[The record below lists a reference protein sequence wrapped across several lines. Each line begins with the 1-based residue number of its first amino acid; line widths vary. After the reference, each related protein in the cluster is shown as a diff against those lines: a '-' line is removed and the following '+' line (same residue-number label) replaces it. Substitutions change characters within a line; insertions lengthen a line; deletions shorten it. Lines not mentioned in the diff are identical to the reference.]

1 MPYRPTV
8 DRRSF
13 VPCSSSGQATV
24 GSLRFRWAIVVAA
37 AAGCLWLHWDHSQ
50 SLSPP
55 AAVAN
60 AAEQSPTGPRAA
72 GQSPAGSPTAGQRVK
87 LSAEMLTAETPHG
100 NPEAMIDE
108 QDVIEGDPPR
118 GEPKTNWSVD
128 SRRTR
133 EGYPAHAYLDLG
145 RERFLRSAWVFDTN
159 NTGKLILSVGTPDQ
173 WQKVAEYDC
182 RAYRQWVEIPLH
194 AKTRSLRV
202 SREEAGALF
211 AELVLYEE
219 TEEQHRAA
227 IARREAEAKAKAER
241 EAAAARLQAEREAG
255 LARARAELPHRPVI
269 DLGEPF
275 GRATLVDQ
283 IDAAAEQP
291 GHLFT
296 ESPAG
301 VSQVVEILGRRCR
314 VLNKTPG
321 EAAYMAFRIGQ
332 YKLLRAGGRYVL
344 EIEYP
349 EDMPR
354 SFIVLNSGNES
365 SVGFHTGTTVGDA
378 FRPKYV
384 NNLCESLRVPL
395 SGRYESWRMFFNLH
409 DRFCELSYPRGEG
422 PRPLTPDDGFTVVV
436 GQFSAENLPVGGG
449 AAVSRIRLFELND
462 EPLPTAYRLPP
473 NGLPRR
479 AIFWREEMA
488 DNVFDGEKEG
498 QPGVNK
504 PIDWYRF
511 KAEQMQL
518 LGIDTYGK
526 DLLEFGAVQHWDTT
540 PYGGNQW
547 AYFNSKRK
555 DLWAEV
561 VAMMGGRGFRIMPYY
576 EYAGSRGRSGLGHQR
591 RARPLS
597 RDDAYTHI
605 RWIES
610 SNADITDLDT
620 HADLKKM
627 LDLTILRLKDQAEFV
642 GAWMRPR
649 SQWPIGFADS
659 TRNRFAAEAN
669 NGREITRQRLREDPA
684 LLARYTDWWYGK
696 RRDFLAALRD
706 YLRENGLPEAVI
718 LFTAHPGEPGV
729 SFPWW
734 EPTLV
739 TDDPAAW
746 AANAEAVH
754 YSADRKL
761 KILSIEEVV
770 AERLY
775 LKALLAPPLN
785 WGGWEVHHASP
796 PPDPARYKQT
806 PGVLLSHA
814 FNRLY
819 TVSSPA
825 TFDTFRGPSGL
836 AVVRHYAL
844 NEDMMFDRDGKPK
857 LGYFC
862 ADVERAGPYCMMAEA
877 TAVAHGD
884 PTMIGYLT
892 GRTLARG
899 FPYYVR
905 RFNAAFLSLPAL
917 PSEKL
922 EGACDDPQ
930 IVVRRIVAP
939 GHGTYYAAVN
949 LGMTDKQ
956 DVAVRIGS
964 EGLRDAVADRPLPQ
978 TNGITKLSFYP
989 FELKAFFAPQ

>member
-1 MPYRPTV
+1 M
-8 DRRSF
+8 
-13 VPCSSSGQATV
+13 
-24 GSLRFRWAIVVAA
+24 
-37 AAGCLWLHWDHSQ
+37 
-50 SLSPP
+50 
-55 AAVAN
+55 AN

-269 DLGEPF
+269 ALGEPF

-610 SNADITDLDT
+610 SNADITDPDT

-669 NGREITRQRLREDPA
+669 NGREITRQQLREDPA

-964 EGLRDAVADRPLPQ
+964 EGLRDAVADRPLLQ

>member
-1 MPYRPTV
+1 M
-8 DRRSF
+8 
-13 VPCSSSGQATV
+13 
-24 GSLRFRWAIVVAA
+24 AA
-37 AAGCLWLHWDHSQ
+37 AFCCLCLGADSRQAPLLSAG
-50 SLSPP
+50 
-55 AAVAN
+55 VAD
-60 AAEQSPTGPRAA
+60 AAEQAGA
-72 GQSPAGSPTAGQRVK
+72 GQASAGQRVK
-87 LSAEMLTAETPHG
+87 LSATMLTAETPHG

-108 QDVIEGDPPR
+108 QDLVEGDPPR
-118 GEPKTNWSVD
+118 GEPKTTWNVD
-128 SRRTR
+128 SRHTR

-145 RERFLRSAWVFDTN
+145 RELCLRSAWVFDTN
-159 NTGKLILSVGTPDQ
+159 NTGKLVLSIGKPND
-173 WQKVAEYDC
+173 WHKAAEYDC
-182 RAYRQWVEIPLH
+182 RAYRQWAEIPLH
-194 AKTRSLRV
+194 AKTRYLRV
-202 SREEAGALF
+202 SREEAGAMF
-211 AELVLYEE
+211 AELVLFEE
-219 TEEQHRAA
+219 TEEEHRAA
-227 IARREAEAKAKAER
+227 AAKREAEAKAKAER

-283 IDAAAEQP
+283 IEAAAEQP

-301 VSQVVEILGRRCR
+301 ASKVATVLGRPCR
-314 VLNKTPG
+314 VLDKTRG

-349 EDMPR
+349 EDAPR

-365 SVGFHTGTTVGDA
+365 SVGFHTGATVGDA

-395 SGRYESWRMFFNLH
+395 SGRYETWRMFFNLH

-422 PRPLTPDDGFTVVV
+422 PRPLTPDDGFTVVI
-436 GQFSAENLPVGGG
+436 GQFSAENLPVGHG
-449 AAVSRIRLFELND
+449 AAVSRIRLFELSD
-462 EPLPTAYRLPP
+462 EQPTTAYRLPP
-473 NGLPRR
+473 KGLPRR
-479 AIFWREEMA
+479 AVFWREEMA

-498 QPGVNK
+498 QPGVAK

-561 VAMMGGRGFRIMPYY
+561 VGLMGGRGFRVMPYY
-576 EYAGSRGRSGLGHQR
+576 EYAGSRGQSGLGHQR
-591 RARPLS
+591 RARPLT

-610 SNADITDLDT
+610 SNVDITDPDT

-627 LDLTILRLKDQAEFV
+627 LELTVLRLKDRAEFV
-642 GAWMRPR
+642 GVWMRPR
-649 SQWPIGFADS
+649 SQWPIGFAES

-669 NGREITRQRLREDPA
+669 NGREITRQQLREDPE
-684 LLARYTDWWYGK
+684 LLARYLDWWYGK
-696 RRDFLAALRD
+696 RRDFLAAMRD
-706 YLRENGLPEAVI
+706 CLRENGLPEAVV
-718 LFTAHPGEPGV
+718 LFTAHAGEPGV
-729 SFPWW
+729 PFPWW

-746 AANAEAVH
+746 AANTEAVQ

-761 KILSIEEVV
+761 KILSLEEVV

-775 LKALLAPPLN
+775 LKALLAPALN

-819 TVSSPA
+819 TVAAPA
-825 TFDTFRGPSGL
+825 TFDEFRGPSGL
-836 AVVRHYAL
+836 AIVRHYAL

-899 FPYYVR
+899 FPIYVR

-917 PSEKL
+917 PSRRVG
-922 EGACDDPQ
+922 GACDDSQ
-930 IVVRRIVAP
+930 IVVRQIDAP
-939 GHGTYYAAVN
+939 GHGTYFAVVN
-949 LGMTDKQ
+949 LGMSDKQ
-956 DVAVRIGS
+956 EVALRIGR
-964 EGLRDAVADRPLPQ
+964 GTLRDAATDRPVPQ
-978 TNGITKLSFYP
+978 ADGTVRLSFYP
-989 FELKAFFAPQ
+989 FELKALFEPE